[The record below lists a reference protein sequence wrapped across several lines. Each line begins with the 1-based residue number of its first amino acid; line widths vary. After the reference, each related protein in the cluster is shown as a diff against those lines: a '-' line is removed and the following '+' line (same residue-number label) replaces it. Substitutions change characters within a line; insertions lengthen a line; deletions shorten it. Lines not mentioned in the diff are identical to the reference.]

1 MIQSSLYRALNKGF
15 DYQILACKDFKESEL
30 AKEVISYFKPNT
42 KAILFPEFR
51 AKKNDDLRSF
61 FEEFLQ
67 LLGGL
72 REFYQ
77 ALENKQEAII
87 IAPISALLHPLPKK
101 ELLESFKITLLE
113 KYNLKDLKDKLFYY
127 GYEILDLVEV
137 EGEASFRGDIVDI
150 YAPNSKAYRLSF
162 FDTECESI
170 KEFDP
175 TTQMSLKEDL
185 LEIEIPPTLFSL
197 DEPSY
202 KDLKTKVEQSPLNS
216 FSKDLTSFGLWFL
229 GEKANDL
236 LHAYKSVI
244 SPKALEEIQEL
255 ASLNELDC
263 ERFKSLKVLENAQ
276 GYEDLEIHAHAL
288 EGFIALHSN
297 HKITL
302 LAPNKTILDNVLG
315 TIKKS
320 NMDNVLGTIEKSNM
334 ECVIAPFVLN
344 FKTPDGIFISL
355 NSFERKKKRQKSKL
369 ALNELNPGEWVVHD
383 DYGVGVFS
391 QLVQHSVLGSKR
403 DFLEIA
409 YLGEDKLLLPV
420 ENLHLIARY
429 VAQSD
434 SVPVKDRLGK
444 GSFLKLKA
452 KVRTKLLEIAGK
464 IIELAAERN
473 LILGKKMD
481 THLAELEVFKS
492 HAGFE
497 YTSDQE
503 KAIAEISK
511 DLSSKR
517 VMDRLLS
524 GDVGFGKTEVA
535 MHAIFCA
542 FLNGFQSV
550 LVVPTTLLAHQH
562 FETLRA
568 RFENFGVKVARL
580 DRYASEKN
588 KLLKAV
594 ELGLIDVLV
603 GTHAILGAKF
613 KNLGLVVVDEEH
625 KFGVKQKE
633 ALKELSKSVH
643 FLSMSATPI
652 PRTLNMALSQI
663 KSISSLKTPPTDR
676 KPSRTFLKEK
686 NDELLKEIIYREL
699 RRNGQIFYIHNH
711 IASISKV
718 KTKLENLIPKLK
730 IAILHSQIN
739 ANKSE
744 EIMLEF
750 AKGNYQVLLCT
761 SIVESGIHLPNANT
775 IIIDN
780 AQNFGLADLH
790 QLRGRVGRGKKE
802 GFCYFL
808 IEDQKS
814 LNEQALKR
822 LLALEKNSYLG
833 SGESIAYHDLEI
845 RGGGNLLGQDQSG
858 HIKNIGY
865 ALYTRML
872 EDAIYELSGGKKRL
886 EKSVEIQ
893 LGVSAFLNPE
903 LIASDSLRLDLYRRL
918 SLCENVDEVGQIH
931 EEIED
936 RFGKIDDLSAQFLQI
951 ITLKILANQLGI
963 LKLSNFNQNITLTYS
978 DEKKE
983 SLKAPSKDDNDILE
997 TLLKHLRAQI
1007 SLKQR

>member
-15 DYQILACKDFKESEL
+15 DYQILTCKDFKESEL

-77 ALENKQEAII
+77 ALENKQETII

-170 KEFDP
+170 KELDP

-197 DEPSY
+197 DESSY

-229 GEKANDL
+229 GEKAQDL
-236 LHAYKSVI
+236 LSVYKSVI
-244 SPKALEEIQEL
+244 SPRALEEIQEL
-255 ASLNELDC
+255 ASLNELDD
-263 ERFKSLKVLENAQ
+263 ERFKFLKVLENPQ

-288 EGFIALHSN
+288 ESFIALHSN
-297 HKITL
+297 RKITL
-302 LAPNKTILDNVLG
+302 LAPNKTILDNAISAL
-315 TIKKS
+315 
-320 NMDNVLGTIEKSNM
+320 EKSHI

-369 ALNELNPGEWVVHD
+369 ALNELNAGEWVVHD

-434 SVPVKDRLGK
+434 SVPTKDRLGK

-452 KVRTKLLEIAGK
+452 KVKTKLLEIAGK

-542 FLNGFQSV
+542 FLNGFQST

-652 PRTLNMALSQI
+652 PRTLNMAFSQI
-663 KSISSLKTPPTDR
+663 KGISSLKIPPTDR

-808 IEDQKS
+808 IENQKN

-963 LKLSNFNQNITLTYS
+963 IKLSNFNQNITITYS

-1007 SLKQR
+1007 SLKRR

>member
-15 DYQILACKDFKESEL
+15 DYQILACKDFKESKL
-30 AKEVISYFKPNT
+30 AKEVISYFKPNA

-77 ALENKQEAII
+77 ALENKQETII

-101 ELLESFKITLLE
+101 ELLESFRITLLE

-150 YAPNSKAYRLSF
+150 YVPNSKAYRLSF

-185 LEIEIPPTLFSL
+185 LEIEISPTLFSL

-229 GEKANDL
+229 GEKAQDL
-236 LHAYKSVI
+236 LSVYKSII
-244 SPKALEEIQEL
+244 SPRALEEIQEL
-255 ASLNELDC
+255 ASLNELDY
-263 ERFKSLKVLENAQ
+263 ERFKFLKVLENAQ

-288 EGFIALHSN
+288 EGFIALHSH

-302 LAPNKTILDNVLG
+302 LAPNKTILDNAISTL
-315 TIKKS
+315 
-320 NMDNVLGTIEKSNM
+320 EKSSM

-434 SVPVKDRLGK
+434 SVPTKDRLGK

-452 KVRTKLLEIAGK
+452 KVRTKLLEIASK

-511 DLSSKR
+511 DLSSRR

-542 FLNGFQSV
+542 FLNGFQSA

-568 RFENFGVKVARL
+568 RFENFGVRVARL

-594 ELGLIDVLV
+594 ELGQVDALI
-603 GTHAILGAKF
+603 GTHAILGTKF

-663 KSISSLKTPPTDR
+663 KGISSLKTPPTDR

-686 NDELLKEIIYREL
+686 NDELLKEIIHREL

-718 KTKLENLIPKLK
+718 KTKLEELIPKLK

-739 ANKSE
+739 ANESE

-833 SGESIAYHDLEI
+833 SGESVAYHDLEI

-893 LGVSAFLNPE
+893 LSVSAFLNPE

-918 SLCENVDEVGQIH
+918 SLCENTDEVGQIH

-963 LKLSNFNQNITLTYS
+963 IKLSNFNQNITITYS

-1007 SLKQR
+1007 SLKRH

>member
-1 MIQSSLYRALNKGF
+1 MIQSSLYKALNEGF
-15 DYQILACKDFKESEL
+15 DYQILACKDFKESRL
-30 AKEVISYFKPNT
+30 AKEVISYFKPNI
-42 KAILFPEFR
+42 KAVLFPEFR

-67 LLGGL
+67 LLGAL

-77 ALENKQEAII
+77 ALENKQETII

-150 YAPNSKAYRLSF
+150 YVPNSKAYRLSF

-170 KEFDP
+170 KELDP

-197 DEPSY
+197 DKPSY

-236 LHAYKSVI
+236 LHTYKSII
-244 SPKALEEIQEL
+244 SPRALEEIQEL
-255 ASLNELDC
+255 ASLNELNY
-263 ERFKSLKVLENAQ
+263 ERFKFLKVLENAQ

-315 TIKKS
+315 TI
-320 NMDNVLGTIEKSNM
+320 EKSSM
-334 ECVIAPFVLN
+334 ECIIAPFVLN

-355 NSFERKKKRQKSKL
+355 NSFERKKKHKKSKL
-369 ALNELNPGEWVVHD
+369 ALNELNAGEWVVHD

-391 QLVQHSVLGSKR
+391 QLIQHSVLGSKR

-452 KVRTKLLEIAGK
+452 KVRAKLLEIASK

-481 THLAELEVFKS
+481 VHLAELEVFKS

-542 FLNGFQSV
+542 FLNGFQSA

-562 FETLRA
+562 FETLKA
-568 RFENFGVKVARL
+568 RFEKFGVKVARL

-594 ELGLIDVLV
+594 ELGLVDVLV
-603 GTHAILGAKF
+603 GTHAILSAKF

-663 KSISSLKTPPTDR
+663 KGISSLKTPPTDR

-918 SLCENVDEVGQIH
+918 SLCENTDEVGQIH

-963 LKLSNFNQNITLTYS
+963 IKLSNFNQNITITYS

-1007 SLKQR
+1007 SLKRR

>member
-77 ALENKQEAII
+77 ALENKQEVII

-170 KEFDP
+170 KELDP

-197 DEPSY
+197 DESSY
-202 KDLKTKVEQSPLNS
+202 KDLKTKVERSPLNS

-229 GEKANDL
+229 GEKAQDL
-236 LHAYKSVI
+236 LSVYKSII

-263 ERFKSLKVLENAQ
+263 ERFKFLKVLENAQ

-315 TIKKS
+315 A
-320 NMDNVLGTIEKSNM
+320 IEKSSM

-369 ALNELNPGEWVVHD
+369 ALNELNPGDWVVHD

-434 SVPVKDRLGK
+434 SVPAKDRLGK

-452 KVRTKLLEIAGK
+452 KVRTKLLEIASK

-481 THLAELEVFKS
+481 VHLAELEVFKS

-542 FLNGFQSV
+542 FLNGFQSA

-663 KSISSLKTPPTDR
+663 KGISSLKTPPTDR

-739 ANKSE
+739 ANESE

-761 SIVESGIHLPNANT
+761 SIVESGIHLPNAST

-963 LKLSNFNQNITLTYS
+963 LKLSNFNQNITITYG
-978 DEKKE
+978 DEHKE

-1007 SLKQR
+1007 SLKRR

>member
-197 DEPSY
+197 NEPSY
-202 KDLKTKVEQSPLNS
+202 KDLKAKVEQSPLNS

-255 ASLNELDC
+255 ASLNELDG
-263 ERFKSLKVLENAQ
+263 ERFKFLKVLENPQ

-288 EGFIALHSN
+288 ESFIALHSN
-297 HKITL
+297 RKITL
-302 LAPNKTILDNVLG
+302 LAPNKTILNNAISAL
-315 TIKKS
+315 
-320 NMDNVLGTIEKSNM
+320 EKSHI

-369 ALNELNPGEWVVHD
+369 ALNELNAGEWVVHD

-409 YLGEDKLLLPV
+409 YFGEDKLLLPV

-429 VAQSD
+429 VVQSD
-434 SVPVKDRLGK
+434 SMPIKDRLGK

-452 KVRTKLLEIAGK
+452 KVKTKLLEIAGK

-511 DLSSKR
+511 DLSSHK

-542 FLNGFQSV
+542 FLNGFQSA

-568 RFENFGVKVARL
+568 RFENFGVRVARL

-603 GTHAILGAKF
+603 GTHAILGTKF

-663 KSISSLKTPPTDR
+663 KGISSLKIPPTDR

-686 NDELLKEIIYREL
+686 NDELLKEIIHREL

-718 KTKLENLIPKLK
+718 KTKLEDLIPKLK

-739 ANKSE
+739 ANESE

-761 SIVESGIHLPNANT
+761 SIVESGIHLLNANT

-865 ALYTRML
+865 VLYTRML

-893 LGVSAFLNPE
+893 LSVSAFLNPE

-918 SLCENVDEVGQIH
+918 SLCENTDEVGQIH

-963 LKLSNFNQNITLTYS
+963 IKLSNFNQNITITYS

-1007 SLKQR
+1007 SLKRH

>member
-30 AKEVISYFKPNT
+30 AKEVISYFKPNI

-77 ALENKQEAII
+77 ALENKQETII

-162 FDTECESI
+162 FDAECESI

-236 LHAYKSVI
+236 LRAYKSVI
-244 SPKALEEIQEL
+244 SPRALEEIQEL
-255 ASLNELDC
+255 ASLNELDD
-263 ERFKSLKVLENAQ
+263 ERFKFLKVLENAQ

-302 LAPNKTILDNVLG
+302 LVSNKTILDNAV
-315 TIKKS
+315 S
-320 NMDNVLGTIEKSNM
+320 AIEKSSM

-344 FKTPDGIFISL
+344 FKTPDRIFISL

-369 ALNELNPGEWVVHD
+369 ALNELNAGEWVVHD

-481 THLAELEVFKS
+481 VHLAELEVFKS

-511 DLSSKR
+511 DLSSHR

-542 FLNGFQSV
+542 FLNGFQSA

-594 ELGLIDVLV
+594 ELGQVDALI

-613 KNLGLVVVDEEH
+613 KNLGLMVVDEEH

-663 KSISSLKTPPTDR
+663 KGISSLKTPPTDR

-739 ANKSE
+739 ANESE

-978 DEKKE
+978 DEHKE

-1007 SLKQR
+1007 SLKRR

>member
-15 DYQILACKDFKESEL
+15 DYQILACKDFKESKL

-77 ALENKQEAII
+77 ALENEQEAII

-150 YAPNSKAYRLSF
+150 YIPNSKAYRLSF

-175 TTQMSLKEDL
+175 TTQMSLKEDW

-202 KDLKTKVEQSPLNS
+202 KDLKTKVEQSPFNS

-263 ERFKSLKVLENAQ
+263 ERFNFLKVLENAQ

-315 TIKKS
+315 TI
-320 NMDNVLGTIEKSNM
+320 EKSSM

-452 KVRTKLLEIAGK
+452 KVRTKLLEIASK

-481 THLAELEVFKS
+481 VHLAELEVFKS

-542 FLNGFQSV
+542 FLNGFQSA

-594 ELGLIDVLV
+594 ELGLVDVLV

-663 KSISSLKTPPTDR
+663 KGISSLKTPPTDR

-718 KTKLENLIPKLK
+718 KTKLEELIPKLK

-739 ANKSE
+739 ANESE

-845 RGGGNLLGQDQSG
+845 RGGGNLIGQDQSG

-918 SLCENVDEVGQIH
+918 SLCENTDEVGQIH

-963 LKLSNFNQNITLTYS
+963 IKLSNFNQNITLTYS
-978 DEKKE
+978 GEKKE

-1007 SLKQR
+1007 SLKRR

>member
-1 MIQSSLYRALNKGF
+1 MIQSSLYRALNRGF

-30 AKEVISYFKPNT
+30 AKEVISYFKPNI

-127 GYEILDLVEV
+127 GYEIVDLVEV

-175 TTQMSLKEDL
+175 TTQMSLKEDW

-202 KDLKTKVEQSPLNS
+202 KDLKTKVEQSPFNS

-255 ASLNELDC
+255 ASLNELDG
-263 ERFKSLKVLENAQ
+263 ERFKFLKVLETPQ

-297 HKITL
+297 RKITL
-302 LAPNKTILDNVLG
+302 LAPNKTILDNA
-315 TIKKS
+315 IS
-320 NMDNVLGTIEKSNM
+320 TIERSSI

-434 SVPVKDRLGK
+434 SVPIKDRLGK

-473 LILGKKMD
+473 LILGKKME

-542 FLNGFQSV
+542 FLNGFQSA
-550 LVVPTTLLAHQH
+550 LVVPTTLLVHQH
-562 FETLRA
+562 FETLRV

-603 GTHAILGAKF
+603 GTHAILGTKF

-663 KSISSLKTPPTDR
+663 KGISSLKTPPTDR

-718 KTKLENLIPKLK
+718 KTKLEDLIPKLK

-739 ANKSE
+739 ANESE

-918 SLCENVDEVGQIH
+918 SLCENTDEVGQIH

-963 LKLSNFNQNITLTYS
+963 LKLSNFNQNITITYS

-1007 SLKQR
+1007 SLKRR

>member
-15 DYQILACKDFKESEL
+15 DYQILACKDFKESKL
-30 AKEVISYFKPNT
+30 AKEVISYFKPNI
-42 KAILFPEFR
+42 KAVLFPEFR

-77 ALENKQEAII
+77 ALENKQETII

-170 KEFDP
+170 KELDP

-244 SPKALEEIQEL
+244 SPRALEEIQEL
-255 ASLNELDC
+255 ASLNELDG
-263 ERFKSLKVLENAQ
+263 ERFKLLKVLENAQ

-302 LAPNKTILDNVLG
+302 LAPNKTIL
-315 TIKKS
+315 
-320 NMDNVLGTIEKSNM
+320 DNVLGTIEKSNM

-434 SVPVKDRLGK
+434 SVPAKDRLGK

-481 THLAELEVFKS
+481 VHLAELEVFKS
-492 HAGFE
+492 QAGFE

-511 DLSSKR
+511 DLSSHR
-517 VMDRLLS
+517 MMDRLLS

-542 FLNGFQSV
+542 FLNGFQSA

-594 ELGLIDVLV
+594 ELGLIDALV

-663 KSISSLKTPPTDR
+663 KGISSLKTPPTDR

-739 ANKSE
+739 ANESE

-918 SLCENVDEVGQIH
+918 SLCENTDEVGQIH

-963 LKLSNFNQNITLTYS
+963 IKLSNFNQNITLTYS
-978 DEKKE
+978 DEHKE

-1007 SLKQR
+1007 SLKRR

>member
-30 AKEVISYFKPNT
+30 AKEVISYFKPNI
-42 KAILFPEFR
+42 KAVLFPEFR

-67 LLGGL
+67 LLGAL

-77 ALENKQEAII
+77 ALENKQETII

-162 FDTECESI
+162 FDAECESI

-175 TTQMSLKEDL
+175 ITQMSLKEDL

-255 ASLNELDC
+255 ASLNELDG
-263 ERFKSLKVLENAQ
+263 ERFKFLKVLENAQ

-288 EGFIALHSN
+288 EGFIALHSH

-302 LAPNKTILDNVLG
+302 LAPNKTILDNAIGALERSS
-315 TIKKS
+315 I
-320 NMDNVLGTIEKSNM
+320 

-409 YLGEDKLLLPV
+409 YWGEDKLLLPV

-434 SVPVKDRLGK
+434 SVPAKDRLGK

-452 KVRTKLLEIAGK
+452 KVRTKLLEIASK

-481 THLAELEVFKS
+481 VHLAELEVFKS

-503 KAIAEISK
+503 KAIAEISR
-511 DLSSKR
+511 DLSSHR

-542 FLNGFQSV
+542 FLNGFQSA

-562 FETLRA
+562 FETLRV

-594 ELGLIDVLV
+594 ELGLVDVLV

-663 KSISSLKTPPTDR
+663 KGISSLKTPPTDR

-718 KTKLENLIPKLK
+718 KTKLEELIPKLK

-739 ANKSE
+739 ANESE

-833 SGESIAYHDLEI
+833 SGESVAYHDLEI

-918 SLCENVDEVGQIH
+918 SLCENTDEVGQIH

-963 LKLSNFNQNITLTYS
+963 IKLSNFNQNITITYS

-1007 SLKQR
+1007 SLKRR

>member
-1 MIQSSLYRALNKGF
+1 MIQSNLYGALNKGF

-162 FDTECESI
+162 FDMECESI

-197 DEPSY
+197 NEQSY

-244 SPKALEEIQEL
+244 SPRALEEIQEL
-255 ASLNELDC
+255 TSLNELDG
-263 ERFKSLKVLENAQ
+263 ERFKFLKVLENPQ

-288 EGFIALHSN
+288 ESFIALHSN
-297 HKITL
+297 CKITL
-302 LAPNKTILDNVLG
+302 LAPNKTILDNA
-315 TIKKS
+315 IS
-320 NMDNVLGTIEKSNM
+320 AIERSSI
-334 ECVIAPFVLN
+334 ECIIAPFVLN

-434 SVPVKDRLGK
+434 SVPAKDRLGK

-452 KVRTKLLEIAGK
+452 KVKTKLLEIASK

-481 THLAELEVFKS
+481 THLAELEIFKS

-542 FLNGFQSV
+542 FLNGFQSA

-562 FETLRA
+562 FETLRV

-633 ALKELSKSVH
+633 SLKELSKSVH

-663 KSISSLKTPPTDR
+663 KGISSLKIPPTDR

-686 NDELLKEIIYREL
+686 NDELLKEIIHREL

-718 KTKLENLIPKLK
+718 KTKLEYLIPKLK
-730 IAILHSQIN
+730 IAILHSQIS
-739 ANKSE
+739 AHESE
-744 EIMLEF
+744 ETMLEF

-893 LGVSAFLNPE
+893 LSVSAFLNPE
-903 LIASDSLRLDLYRRL
+903 LIGSDSLRLDLYRRL
-918 SLCENVDEVGQIH
+918 SLCENTDEVGQIH

-963 LKLSNFNQNITLTYS
+963 IKLSNFNQNITITYS

>member
-1 MIQSSLYRALNKGF
+1 MIQSSLYRALNEGF
-15 DYQILACKDFKESEL
+15 DYQILACKDFKESKL
-30 AKEVISYFKPNT
+30 AKEVISYFKPHT

-77 ALENKQEAII
+77 ALENKQETII

-150 YAPNSKAYRLSF
+150 YIPNSKAYRLSF

-170 KEFDP
+170 KELDP

-202 KDLKTKVEQSPLNS
+202 KNLKTKVEQSPLNS

-255 ASLNELDC
+255 ASLNELNY
-263 ERFKSLKVLENAQ
+263 ERFKFLEVLENAQ

-315 TIKKS
+315 TI
-320 NMDNVLGTIEKSNM
+320 EKSSIQ
-334 ECVIAPFVLN
+334 CVIAPFVLN

-369 ALNELNPGEWVVHD
+369 ALNELNAGEWVVHD

-434 SVPVKDRLGK
+434 SVPAKDRLGK

-511 DLSSKR
+511 DLSSHR

-594 ELGLIDVLV
+594 ELGQVDVLV

-663 KSISSLKTPPTDR
+663 KGISSLKTPPTDR

-686 NDELLKEIIYREL
+686 NDELLKEIIHREL
-699 RRNGQIFYIHNH
+699 RRNGQVFYIHNH

-718 KTKLENLIPKLK
+718 KTKLEDLIPKLK

-739 ANKSE
+739 ANESE

-963 LKLSNFNQNITLTYS
+963 IKLSNFNQNITITYS

-1007 SLKQR
+1007 SLKRR

>member
-30 AKEVISYFKPNT
+30 AKEVIGYFKPNT

-197 DEPSY
+197 NEPSY

-255 ASLNELDC
+255 ASLNELDG
-263 ERFKSLKVLENAQ
+263 ERFKFLKILENPQ

-288 EGFIALHSN
+288 ESFIALHSN
-297 HKITL
+297 RKITL
-302 LAPNKTILDNVLG
+302 LAPNKTILDNAISVL
-315 TIKKS
+315 
-320 NMDNVLGTIEKSNM
+320 EKSHI

-355 NSFERKKKRQKSKL
+355 NSFERKKKHQKSKL
-369 ALNELNPGEWVVHD
+369 ALNELNAGEWVVHD

-434 SVPVKDRLGK
+434 SVPTKDRLGK

-452 KVRTKLLEIAGK
+452 KVKNKLLEIASK

-542 FLNGFQSV
+542 FLNGFQSA

-580 DRYASEKN
+580 DRYANEKN

-594 ELGLIDVLV
+594 ELGLVDVLV

-663 KSISSLKTPPTDR
+663 KGISSLKIPPTDR

-686 NDELLKEIIYREL
+686 NDELLKEIIHREL

-718 KTKLENLIPKLK
+718 KTKLEYLVPKLK

-739 ANKSE
+739 AHESE

-845 RGGGNLLGQDQSG
+845 RGGGNFLGQDQSG

-893 LGVSAFLNPE
+893 LSVSAFLNPE
-903 LIASDSLRLDLYRRL
+903 LIGSDSLRLDLYRRL
-918 SLCENVDEVGQIH
+918 SLCENTDEVGQIH

-963 LKLSNFNQNITLTYS
+963 IKLSNFNQNITITYS

-983 SLKAPSKDDNDILE
+983 SLKVPSKDDNDILE

-1007 SLKQR
+1007 SLKRC

>member
-15 DYQILACKDFKESEL
+15 DYQILACKDLKESEL
-30 AKEVISYFKPNT
+30 AKEVISYFKPNI

-77 ALENKQEAII
+77 ALENKQETII

-127 GYEILDLVEV
+127 GYEIVDLVEV

-175 TTQMSLKEDL
+175 TTQMSLKEDW

-229 GEKANDL
+229 EEKANDL

-263 ERFKSLKVLENAQ
+263 ERLKLLKVLENPQ

-288 EGFIALHSN
+288 ESFIALHSN
-297 HKITL
+297 RKITL
-302 LAPNKTILDNVLG
+302 LAPNKTMLDNAVSAL
-315 TIKKS
+315 
-320 NMDNVLGTIEKSNM
+320 EKSSI

-409 YLGEDKLLLPV
+409 YWGEDKLLLPV

-452 KVRTKLLEIAGK
+452 KVRTKLLEIASK

-497 YTSDQE
+497 YTNDQE

-542 FLNGFQSV
+542 FLNGFQSA

-562 FETLRA
+562 SETLRA

-663 KSISSLKTPPTDR
+663 KGISSLKTPPIDR

-718 KTKLENLIPKLK
+718 KTKLEELIPKLK
-730 IAILHSQIN
+730 IAILHSQIS
-739 ANKSE
+739 ANESE

-865 ALYTRML
+865 ALYTHML

-918 SLCENVDEVGQIH
+918 SLCENTDEVGQIH

-936 RFGKIDDLSAQFLQI
+936 RFGKVDDLSAQFLQI
-951 ITLKILANQLGI
+951 ITLKILANQLDI
-963 LKLSNFNQNITLTYS
+963 IKLSNFNQNITITYS
-978 DEKKE
+978 GEKKE
-983 SLKAPSKDDNDILE
+983 SLKALSKDDNDILE

-1007 SLKQR
+1007 SLKRR

>member
-77 ALENKQEAII
+77 ALENEQETII

-127 GYEILDLVEV
+127 GYEIVDLVEV

-175 TTQMSLKEDL
+175 TTQMSLKEDW

-202 KDLKTKVEQSPLNS
+202 KDLKTKVEQSPFNS

-229 GEKANDL
+229 EEKANDL

-263 ERFKSLKVLENAQ
+263 EHFKLLKVLENPQ

-288 EGFIALHSN
+288 ESFITLHSN
-297 HKITL
+297 RKITL
-302 LAPNKTILDNVLG
+302 LAPNKTMLDNAVSAL
-315 TIKKS
+315 
-320 NMDNVLGTIEKSNM
+320 EKSNI

-434 SVPVKDRLGK
+434 SVPIKDRLGK

-452 KVRTKLLEIAGK
+452 KVRAKLLEIASK

-473 LILGKKMD
+473 LILGKKME
-481 THLAELEVFKS
+481 THLAELEVFRS

-663 KSISSLKTPPTDR
+663 KGISSLKTPPTDR

-686 NDELLKEIIYREL
+686 NDELLKEIIHREL

-739 ANKSE
+739 ANESE

-918 SLCENVDEVGQIH
+918 SLCENTNEVGQIH

-963 LKLSNFNQNITLTYS
+963 IKLSNFNQNITIMYS

-997 TLLKHLRAQI
+997 TLLKHLRTQI
-1007 SLKQR
+1007 SLKRR

>member
-77 ALENKQEAII
+77 ALENKQETII

-137 EGEASFRGDIVDI
+137 EGEASFSGDIVDI

-244 SPKALEEIQEL
+244 SPRALEEIQEL
-255 ASLNELDC
+255 ASLNELDG
-263 ERFKSLKVLENAQ
+263 ERFKFLKVLENPQ

-288 EGFIALHSN
+288 ESFIALHSN
-297 HKITL
+297 RKITL
-302 LAPNKTILDNVLG
+302 LAPNKTILDNAISAL
-315 TIKKS
+315 
-320 NMDNVLGTIEKSNM
+320 EKSHI

-369 ALNELNPGEWVVHD
+369 ALNELSAGEWVVHD

-434 SVPVKDRLGK
+434 SVPAKDRLGK

-452 KVRTKLLEIAGK
+452 KVRTKLLEIASK

-481 THLAELEVFKS
+481 VHLAELEVFKS

-511 DLSSKR
+511 DLSSHR

-542 FLNGFQSV
+542 FLNGFQSA

-594 ELGLIDVLV
+594 ESGLIDVLV

-663 KSISSLKTPPTDR
+663 KGISSLKIPPTDR

-686 NDELLKEIIYREL
+686 NDELLKEIIHREL

-718 KTKLENLIPKLK
+718 KTKLEDLIPKLK

-739 ANKSE
+739 ANESE

-780 AQNFGLADLH
+780 VQNFGLADLH

-893 LGVSAFLNPE
+893 LSVSAFLNPE
-903 LIASDSLRLDLYRRL
+903 LIGSDSLRLDLYRRL
-918 SLCENVDEVGQIH
+918 SLCENTDEVGQIH

-963 LKLSNFNQNITLTYS
+963 IKLSNFNQNITITYS

-1007 SLKQR
+1007 SLKRH

>member
-77 ALENKQEAII
+77 ALENKQEVII

-162 FDTECESI
+162 FDAECESI
-170 KEFDP
+170 KELDP

-255 ASLNELDC
+255 ASLNELDG
-263 ERFKSLKVLENAQ
+263 ERFKFLKVLENAQ

-288 EGFIALHSN
+288 EGFIALHSH

-302 LAPNKTILDNVLG
+302 LAPNKTILDNAISALERSS
-315 TIKKS
+315 I
-320 NMDNVLGTIEKSNM
+320 

-434 SVPVKDRLGK
+434 SVPAKDRLGK

-481 THLAELEVFKS
+481 THLAELEIFKS
-492 HAGFE
+492 HARFE

-503 KAIAEISK
+503 KAIAEISR

-542 FLNGFQSV
+542 FLNGFQSA

-594 ELGLIDVLV
+594 ELGLVDVLV

-613 KNLGLVVVDEEH
+613 KNLGLMVVDEEH

-663 KSISSLKTPPTDR
+663 KGISSLKTPPTDR

-718 KTKLENLIPKLK
+718 KTKLEELIPKLK

-739 ANKSE
+739 AHKSE

-775 IIIDN
+775 IIVDN

-918 SLCENVDEVGQIH
+918 SLCENTDEVGQIH

-997 TLLKHLRAQI
+997 TLLKYLHAQI
-1007 SLKQR
+1007 SLKRR

>member
-1 MIQSSLYRALNKGF
+1 MIQSSLYKALNEGF

-30 AKEVISYFKPNT
+30 AKEVISYFKPNI
-42 KAILFPEFR
+42 KAVLFPEFR

-67 LLGGL
+67 LLGAL

-170 KEFDP
+170 KELDP

-229 GEKANDL
+229 GEKAQDL
-236 LHAYKSVI
+236 LSVYKSVI
-244 SPKALEEIQEL
+244 SPRALEEIQEL

-263 ERFKSLKVLENAQ
+263 ERFKFLKVLENAQ

-288 EGFIALHSN
+288 EGFIALHSH

-302 LAPNKTILDNVLG
+302 LAPNKTILDNAISTL
-315 TIKKS
+315 
-320 NMDNVLGTIEKSNM
+320 EKSSM

-344 FKTPDGIFISL
+344 FKTPDRIFISL

-434 SVPVKDRLGK
+434 SVPAKDRLGK

-481 THLAELEVFKS
+481 VHLAELEVFKS

-511 DLSSKR
+511 DLSSHR

-542 FLNGFQSV
+542 FLNGFQSA

-580 DRYASEKN
+580 DRYVKTSEKN

-594 ELGLIDVLV
+594 ELGQVDALI

-663 KSISSLKTPPTDR
+663 KGISSLKTPPTDR

-686 NDELLKEIIYREL
+686 NDELLKEIIHREL

-739 ANKSE
+739 ANESE

-963 LKLSNFNQNITLTYS
+963 IKLSNFNQNITITYS

-1007 SLKQR
+1007 SLKRR

>member
-162 FDTECESI
+162 FDMECESI

-185 LEIEIPPTLFSL
+185 LEVEIPPTLFSL

-255 ASLNELDC
+255 ASLNELDG
-263 ERFKSLKVLENAQ
+263 ERFKFLKVLENPQ

-288 EGFIALHSN
+288 ESFIALHSN
-297 HKITL
+297 RKITL
-302 LAPNKTILDNVLG
+302 LAPNKTILDNAISAL
-315 TIKKS
+315 
-320 NMDNVLGTIEKSNM
+320 EKSHI

-369 ALNELNPGEWVVHD
+369 ALNELNAGEWVVHD

-391 QLVQHSVLGSKR
+391 QLIQHSVLGSKR

-434 SVPVKDRLGK
+434 SVPTKDRLGK

-452 KVRTKLLEIAGK
+452 KVKTKLLEIASK

-492 HAGFE
+492 HAGFK

-542 FLNGFQSV
+542 FLNGFQSA

-603 GTHAILGAKF
+603 GTHAIFCTKF

-633 ALKELSKSVH
+633 SLKELSKSVH

-663 KSISSLKTPPTDR
+663 KGISSLKIPPTDR

-686 NDELLKEIIYREL
+686 NDELLKEIIHREL

-718 KTKLENLIPKLK
+718 KTKLEDLIPKLK

-739 ANKSE
+739 AHESE

-893 LGVSAFLNPE
+893 LSVSTFLNPE
-903 LIASDSLRLDLYRRL
+903 LIGSDSLRLDLYRRL
-918 SLCENVDEVGQIH
+918 SLCENTDEVGQIH

-963 LKLSNFNQNITLTYS
+963 IKLSNFNQNITITYS

-997 TLLKHLRAQI
+997 TLLKHLHAQI
-1007 SLKQR
+1007 SLKRH

>member
-162 FDTECESI
+162 FDAECESI

-175 TTQMSLKEDL
+175 ITQMSLKEDL

-197 DEPSY
+197 NEQSY

-244 SPKALEEIQEL
+244 SSKALEEIQEL
-255 ASLNELDC
+255 ASLNELDY
-263 ERFKSLKVLENAQ
+263 ERFKFLKVLENLQ

-288 EGFIALHSN
+288 ESFMTLHSN
-297 HKITL
+297 RKITL
-302 LAPNKTILDNVLG
+302 LAPNKTILDNAISAL
-315 TIKKS
+315 
-320 NMDNVLGTIEKSNM
+320 EKSHI

-369 ALNELNPGEWVVHD
+369 ALNELNAGEWVVHD

-434 SVPVKDRLGK
+434 SVPTKDRLGK

-452 KVRTKLLEIAGK
+452 KVKTKLLEIAGK

-481 THLAELEVFKS
+481 THLAELEVFKT

-503 KAIAEISK
+503 KAIAEILK

-542 FLNGFQSV
+542 FLNGFQSA

-594 ELGLIDVLV
+594 ELGLVDVLV

-663 KSISSLKTPPTDR
+663 KGISSLKIPPTDR

-686 NDELLKEIIYREL
+686 NDELLKEIIHREL

-718 KTKLENLIPKLK
+718 KTKLEDLIPKLK

-739 ANKSE
+739 AHESE

-893 LGVSAFLNPE
+893 LSVSAFLNPE

-918 SLCENVDEVGQIH
+918 SLCENTDEVGQIH

-963 LKLSNFNQNITLTYS
+963 IKLSNFNQNITITYS

-1007 SLKQR
+1007 SLKRH

>member
-185 LEIEIPPTLFSL
+185 LEVEIPPTLFSL
-197 DEPSY
+197 NEQSY

-255 ASLNELDC
+255 ASLNELDG
-263 ERFKSLKVLENAQ
+263 ERFKFLKVLENPQ

-288 EGFIALHSN
+288 ESFIALHSN
-297 HKITL
+297 RKITL
-302 LAPNKTILDNVLG
+302 LAPNKTILDNAISAL
-315 TIKKS
+315 
-320 NMDNVLGTIEKSNM
+320 EKSHI

-369 ALNELNPGEWVVHD
+369 ALNELNAGEWVVHD

-409 YLGEDKLLLPV
+409 YWGEDKLLLPV

-434 SVPVKDRLGK
+434 SVPTKDRLGK

-452 KVRTKLLEIAGK
+452 KVKTKLLEIASK

-481 THLAELEVFKS
+481 TRLAELEVFKS

-535 MHAIFCA
+535 MHAIFCM
-542 FLNGFQSV
+542 FLNGFQSA

-594 ELGLIDVLV
+594 GLGLVDVLV

-652 PRTLNMALSQI
+652 PRTLNMAFSQI
-663 KSISSLKTPPTDR
+663 KGISSLKIPPTDR

-686 NDELLKEIIYREL
+686 NDELLKEIIHREL

-739 ANKSE
+739 AHESE

-893 LGVSAFLNPE
+893 LSVSAFLNPK

-918 SLCENVDEVGQIH
+918 SLCENTDEVGQIH

-963 LKLSNFNQNITLTYS
+963 IKLSNFNQNITITYS
-978 DEKKE
+978 GEKKE

-1007 SLKQR
+1007 SLKRH

>member
-1 MIQSSLYRALNKGF
+1 MIQSSLYGALNKGF

-150 YAPNSKAYRLSF
+150 YVPNSKAYRLSF

-197 DEPSY
+197 NEQSY

-255 ASLNELDC
+255 ASLNELDN
-263 ERFKSLKVLENAQ
+263 ERFKFLKVLENPQ

-288 EGFIALHSN
+288 ESFIALHSN
-297 HKITL
+297 CKITL
-302 LAPNKTILDNVLG
+302 LAPNKTILDNAISAL
-315 TIKKS
+315 
-320 NMDNVLGTIEKSNM
+320 EKSHI
-334 ECVIAPFVLN
+334 EYIIAPFVLN

-369 ALNELNPGEWVVHD
+369 ALNELNAGEWVVHD

-409 YLGEDKLLLPV
+409 YWGEDKLLLPV

-434 SVPVKDRLGK
+434 SVPTKDRLGK

-452 KVRTKLLEIAGK
+452 KVKTKLLEIAGK

-481 THLAELEVFKS
+481 THLAELEVFKT

-503 KAIAEISK
+503 KAIAEILK

-542 FLNGFQSV
+542 FLNGFQSA

-594 ELGLIDVLV
+594 ELGLVDVLV

-663 KSISSLKTPPTDR
+663 KGISSLKIPPTDR

-686 NDELLKEIIYREL
+686 NDELLKEIIHREL

-718 KTKLENLIPKLK
+718 KTKLEDLIPKLK

-739 ANKSE
+739 ANESE
-744 EIMLEF
+744 ETMLEF

-893 LGVSAFLNPE
+893 LSVSAFLNPE
-903 LIASDSLRLDLYRRL
+903 LIGSDSLRLDLYRRL
-918 SLCENVDEVGQIH
+918 SLCENTDEVGQIH

-963 LKLSNFNQNITLTYS
+963 IKLSNFNQNITITYS

-997 TLLKHLRAQI
+997 TLLKHLRTQI
-1007 SLKQR
+1007 SLKRH

>member
-1 MIQSSLYRALNKGF
+1 MIQSSLYGALNKGF

-30 AKEVISYFKPNT
+30 AKEVISYFKPNI

-162 FDTECESI
+162 FDMECESI

-185 LEIEIPPTLFSL
+185 LEVEIPPTLFSL
-197 DEPSY
+197 NEQSY
-202 KDLKTKVEQSPLNS
+202 KDLKTRVEQSPLNS

-255 ASLNELDC
+255 TSLNELDG
-263 ERFKSLKVLENAQ
+263 ERFKFLKILENPQ
-276 GYEDLEIHAHAL
+276 GYEDLEIHVHAL
-288 EGFIALHSN
+288 ESFIALHSN
-297 HKITL
+297 RKITL
-302 LAPNKTILDNVLG
+302 LAPNKTILDNAISAL
-315 TIKKS
+315 
-320 NMDNVLGTIEKSNM
+320 EKSHI

-369 ALNELNPGEWVVHD
+369 ALNELNAGEWVVHD

-409 YLGEDKLLLPV
+409 YWGEDKLLLPV

-434 SVPVKDRLGK
+434 SVPTKDRLGK

-452 KVRTKLLEIAGK
+452 KVKTKLLEIAGK

-542 FLNGFQSV
+542 FLNGFQST

-594 ELGLIDVLV
+594 ELGLVDVLV

-663 KSISSLKTPPTDR
+663 KGISSLKIPPTDR

-686 NDELLKEIIYREL
+686 NDELLKEIIHREL

-718 KTKLENLIPKLK
+718 KTKLEDLIPKLK

-739 ANKSE
+739 AHESE

-893 LGVSAFLNPE
+893 LSVSAFLNPE

-918 SLCENVDEVGQIH
+918 SLCENIDEVGQIH

-963 LKLSNFNQNITLTYS
+963 IKLSNFNQNITITYS

-983 SLKAPSKDDNDILE
+983 SLKTPSKDDNDILE

-1007 SLKQR
+1007 SLKRH

>member
-15 DYQILACKDFKESEL
+15 DYQILACKDFKESKL

-42 KAILFPEFR
+42 KAVLFPEFR

-67 LLGGL
+67 LLGAL

-77 ALENKQEAII
+77 ALENKQETII

-150 YAPNSKAYRLSF
+150 YIPNSKAYRLSF
-162 FDTECESI
+162 FDAECESI
-170 KEFDP
+170 KELDP
-175 TTQMSLKEDL
+175 TTQMSFKEDL

-229 GEKANDL
+229 GEKAQDL
-236 LHAYKSVI
+236 LSVYKSVI

-255 ASLNELDC
+255 ASLNELDY
-263 ERFKSLKVLENAQ
+263 ERFKFLKVLENAQ

-302 LAPNKTILDNVLG
+302 LAPNKTILDNAISAL
-315 TIKKS
+315 
-320 NMDNVLGTIEKSNM
+320 EKSSM

-452 KVRTKLLEIAGK
+452 KVRTKLLEIASK

-497 YTSDQE
+497 YTGDQE

-594 ELGLIDVLV
+594 ELGQVDVLV

-613 KNLGLVVVDEEH
+613 KNLGLMVVDEEH

-652 PRTLNMALSQI
+652 PRTLNMVLSQI
-663 KSISSLKTPPTDR
+663 KGISSLKTPPTDR

-718 KTKLENLIPKLK
+718 KTKLEELIPKLK

-918 SLCENVDEVGQIH
+918 SLCEDVDEVGQIH

-936 RFGKIDDLSAQFLQI
+936 RFGRIDDLSAQFLQI

-963 LKLSNFNQNITLTYS
+963 IKLSNFNQNITITYG

-983 SLKAPSKDDNDILE
+983 SLKAPSKDDNDVLE

-1007 SLKQR
+1007 SLKRR

>member
-1 MIQSSLYRALNKGF
+1 MIQSSLYGALNKGF

-30 AKEVISYFKPNT
+30 AKEVISYFKPNI

-162 FDTECESI
+162 FDMECESI

-197 DEPSY
+197 NEQSY
-202 KDLKTKVEQSPLNS
+202 KDLKTKVEKSPLNS

-255 ASLNELDC
+255 ASLNELDN
-263 ERFKSLKVLENAQ
+263 ERFKFLKVLENPQ

-288 EGFIALHSN
+288 ESFIALHSN
-297 HKITL
+297 RKITL
-302 LAPNKTILDNVLG
+302 LAPNKTILDNAISVL
-315 TIKKS
+315 
-320 NMDNVLGTIEKSNM
+320 EKSHI

-369 ALNELNPGEWVVHD
+369 ALNELNAGEWVVHD

-434 SVPVKDRLGK
+434 SVPIKDRLGK

-452 KVRTKLLEIAGK
+452 KVKNKLLEIASK

-481 THLAELEVFKS
+481 THLAELEIFKS

-542 FLNGFQSV
+542 FLNGFQSA

-588 KLLKAV
+588 KLLKAM

-663 KSISSLKTPPTDR
+663 KGISSLKIPPTDR

-686 NDELLKEIIYREL
+686 NDELLKEIIHREL

-718 KTKLENLIPKLK
+718 KTKLEELIPKLK

-739 ANKSE
+739 ANESE

-750 AKGNYQVLLCT
+750 AKGSYQVLLCT

-893 LGVSAFLNPE
+893 LSVSAFLNPE

-918 SLCENVDEVGQIH
+918 SLCENTDEVGQIH

-963 LKLSNFNQNITLTYS
+963 IKLSNFNQNITITYS

-1007 SLKQR
+1007 SLKRH

>member
-197 DEPSY
+197 NEQSY

-255 ASLNELDC
+255 ASLNELDN
-263 ERFKSLKVLENAQ
+263 ERFKFLKVLENPQ
-276 GYEDLEIHAHAL
+276 GYEDLEIHVHAL
-288 EGFIALHSN
+288 ESFIALHSN
-297 HKITL
+297 RKITL
-302 LAPNKTILDNVLG
+302 LTPNKTILDNAISTL
-315 TIKKS
+315 
-320 NMDNVLGTIEKSNM
+320 EKSHI

-369 ALNELNPGEWVVHD
+369 ALNELNAGEWVVHD

-434 SVPVKDRLGK
+434 SVPTKDRLGK

-452 KVRTKLLEIAGK
+452 KVKTNLLEIASK
-464 IIELAAERN
+464 IVELAAERN

-481 THLAELEVFKS
+481 THLAELEIFKS

-542 FLNGFQSV
+542 FLNGFQSA

-603 GTHAILGAKF
+603 GTHAILGTKF

-663 KSISSLKTPPTDR
+663 KGISSLKIPPTDR

-686 NDELLKEIIYREL
+686 NDELLKEIIHREL

-718 KTKLENLIPKLK
+718 KTKLEDLIPKLK

-739 ANKSE
+739 AHESE

-893 LGVSAFLNPE
+893 LSVSAFLNPE
-903 LIASDSLRLDLYRRL
+903 LIGSDSLRLDLYRRL
-918 SLCENVDEVGQIH
+918 SLCENTDEVGQIH

-963 LKLSNFNQNITLTYS
+963 IKLSNFNQNITITYS

-983 SLKAPSKDDNDILE
+983 SLKAPSKDDNNILE

-1007 SLKQR
+1007 SLKRH

>member
-77 ALENKQEAII
+77 ALENKQETII

-150 YAPNSKAYRLSF
+150 YVPNSKAYRLSF

-170 KEFDP
+170 KELDP

-229 GEKANDL
+229 GEKVQDL
-236 LHAYKSVI
+236 LSVYKSVI
-244 SPKALEEIQEL
+244 SPRALEEIQEL
-255 ASLNELDC
+255 ASLNELDY
-263 ERFKSLKVLENAQ
+263 ERFKFLKVLENAQ

-302 LAPNKTILDNVLG
+302 LAPNKTILDNVISTLER
-315 TIKKS
+315 S
-320 NMDNVLGTIEKSNM
+320 NI

-369 ALNELNPGEWVVHD
+369 ALNELNAGEWVVHD

-434 SVPVKDRLGK
+434 SVPIKDRLGK

-452 KVRTKLLEIAGK
+452 KVRTKLLEIASK

-481 THLAELEVFKS
+481 VHLAELEIFKS

-542 FLNGFQSV
+542 FLNGFQSA

-568 RFENFGVKVARL
+568 RFENFGVRVARL

-594 ELGLIDVLV
+594 ELGLVDVLV

-663 KSISSLKTPPTDR
+663 KGISSLKTPPTDR

-718 KTKLENLIPKLK
+718 KTKLEELIPKLK
-730 IAILHSQIN
+730 IAILHSQIS
-739 ANKSE
+739 ANESE
-744 EIMLEF
+744 EIILEF

-808 IEDQKS
+808 IEDQKNLS
-814 LNEQALKR
+814 EHALKR

-833 SGESIAYHDLEI
+833 SGESVAYHDLEI

-918 SLCENVDEVGQIH
+918 SLCENTDEVGQIH

-963 LKLSNFNQNITLTYS
+963 IKLSSFNQNITITYS
-978 DEKKE
+978 DEHKE

-1007 SLKQR
+1007 FLKRH

>member
-67 LLGGL
+67 LLGVL

-77 ALENKQEAII
+77 ALENKQETII

-175 TTQMSLKEDL
+175 ITQMSLKEDL

-255 ASLNELDC
+255 ASLNELDG

-297 HKITL
+297 RKITL
-302 LAPNKTILDNVLG
+302 LAPNKTILDNAISVLER
-315 TIKKS
+315 S
-320 NMDNVLGTIEKSNM
+320 NI

-355 NSFERKKKRQKSKL
+355 NSFERKKKRQKSRL

-434 SVPVKDRLGK
+434 SVPAKDRLGK

-452 KVRTKLLEIAGK
+452 KVRTKLLEIASK

-481 THLAELEVFKS
+481 VHLAELEVFKS

-503 KAIAEISK
+503 KAIAEISR
-511 DLSSKR
+511 DLSSRR

-535 MHAIFCA
+535 MHAIFCT
-542 FLNGFQSV
+542 FLNGFQSA

-663 KSISSLKTPPTDR
+663 KGISSLKTPPTDR

-718 KTKLENLIPKLK
+718 KTKLEGLIPKLK

-739 ANKSE
+739 AYESE

-963 LKLSNFNQNITLTYS
+963 IKLSNFNQNITLTYN
-978 DEKKE
+978 DEHKE

-1007 SLKQR
+1007 SLKRR

>member
-1 MIQSSLYRALNKGF
+1 MIQSSLYKALNKGF
-15 DYQILACKDFKESEL
+15 DYQILACKDFKESKL
-30 AKEVISYFKPNT
+30 AKEVISYFKPNI

-150 YAPNSKAYRLSF
+150 YIPNSKAYRLSF
-162 FDTECESI
+162 FDAECESI
-170 KEFDP
+170 KELDP

-229 GEKANDL
+229 GEKAQDL
-236 LHAYKSVI
+236 LSVYKSVI
-244 SPKALEEIQEL
+244 SPRALEEIQEL
-255 ASLNELDC
+255 ASLNELDD
-263 ERFKSLKVLENAQ
+263 ERFKFLKVLESAQ

-302 LAPNKTILDNVLG
+302 LAPNKTILDNAVSALDAG
-315 TIKKS
+315 
-320 NMDNVLGTIEKSNM
+320 NM

-344 FKTPDGIFISL
+344 FKTPDRIFISL

-369 ALNELNPGEWVVHD
+369 ALNELNAGEWVVHD

-391 QLVQHSVLGSKR
+391 QLIQHSVLGSKR

-481 THLAELEVFKS
+481 VHLAELEVFKS

-503 KAIAEISK
+503 KAIAEISR
-511 DLSSKR
+511 DLSSHR

-542 FLNGFQSV
+542 FLNGFQSA

-562 FETLRA
+562 FETLKA

-580 DRYASEKN
+580 DRYIKTSEKN

-594 ELGLIDVLV
+594 ELGQVDALI

-613 KNLGLVVVDEEH
+613 KNLGLMVVDEEH

-663 KSISSLKTPPTDR
+663 KGISSLKTPPTDR

-718 KTKLENLIPKLK
+718 KTKLEELIPKLK

-739 ANKSE
+739 ANESE

-963 LKLSNFNQNITLTYS
+963 LKLSNFNQNITLTYN
-978 DEKKE
+978 DEHKE

-997 TLLKHLRAQI
+997 TLLKHLRTQI
-1007 SLKQR
+1007 SLKRR

>member
-15 DYQILACKDFKESEL
+15 DYQILACKDFKESKL
-30 AKEVISYFKPNT
+30 AKEVISYFKPNI
-42 KAILFPEFR
+42 KAVLFPEFR

-77 ALENKQEAII
+77 ALENKQETII

-170 KEFDP
+170 KELDP

-229 GEKANDL
+229 GEKAQDL
-236 LHAYKSVI
+236 LSVYKSVI
-244 SPKALEEIQEL
+244 SPRALEEIQEL

-263 ERFKSLKVLENAQ
+263 ERFKFLKVLETPQ

-315 TIKKS
+315 TI
-320 NMDNVLGTIEKSNM
+320 EKSSIQ
-334 ECVIAPFVLN
+334 CVIAPFVLN

-434 SVPVKDRLGK
+434 SIPVKDRLGK
-444 GSFLKLKA
+444 GSFIKLKA
-452 KVRTKLLEIAGK
+452 KVKTKLLEIASK

-542 FLNGFQSV
+542 FLNGFQSA

-594 ELGLIDVLV
+594 ELGLVDVLV

-663 KSISSLKTPPTDR
+663 KGISSLKTPPTDR

-686 NDELLKEIIYREL
+686 NDELLKEIIHREL

-718 KTKLENLIPKLK
+718 KTKLEDLIPKLK

-739 ANKSE
+739 ANESE

-918 SLCENVDEVGQIH
+918 SLCENTDEVGQIH

-963 LKLSNFNQNITLTYS
+963 IKLSNFNQNITITYS
-978 DEKKE
+978 DGKKE

-1007 SLKQR
+1007 SLKRR

>member
-77 ALENKQEAII
+77 ALENKQETII

-162 FDTECESI
+162 FDMECESI
-170 KEFDP
+170 KELDP
-175 TTQMSLKEDL
+175 ATQMSLKEDL

-229 GEKANDL
+229 GEKAQDL
-236 LHAYKSVI
+236 LSVYKSVI
-244 SPKALEEIQEL
+244 SPRALEEIQEL
-255 ASLNELDC
+255 ASLNELDY
-263 ERFKSLKVLENAQ
+263 ERFKFLKVLENAQ

-302 LAPNKTILDNVLG
+302 LAPNKTILDNAVSA
-315 TIKKS
+315 IERS
-320 NMDNVLGTIEKSNM
+320 NI

-434 SVPVKDRLGK
+434 SVPAKDRLGK

-452 KVRTKLLEIAGK
+452 KVRTKLLEIASK

-481 THLAELEVFKS
+481 VHLAELEVFKS

-511 DLSSKR
+511 DLSSHR

-542 FLNGFQSV
+542 FLNGFQSA

-580 DRYASEKN
+580 DRYIKTSEKS

-594 ELGLIDVLV
+594 ELGQVDALI

-613 KNLGLVVVDEEH
+613 KNLGLMVVDEEH

-663 KSISSLKTPPTDR
+663 KGISSLKTPPTDR

-718 KTKLENLIPKLK
+718 KTKLEELIPKLK

-918 SLCENVDEVGQIH
+918 SLCENTDEVGQIH

-963 LKLSNFNQNITLTYS
+963 IKLSNFNQNITLTYS
-978 DEKKE
+978 DEHKE

-1007 SLKQR
+1007 SLKRC

>member
-15 DYQILACKDFKESEL
+15 DYQILACKDFKESKL
-30 AKEVISYFKPNT
+30 AKEVISYFKPNI
-42 KAILFPEFR
+42 KAVLFPEFR

-77 ALENKQEAII
+77 ALENKQEVII

-170 KEFDP
+170 KELDP

-255 ASLNELDC
+255 ASLNELDY
-263 ERFKSLKVLENAQ
+263 ERFKSLKVLENPQ

-288 EGFIALHSN
+288 ESFIALHSN
-297 HKITL
+297 RKITL
-302 LAPNKTILDNVLG
+302 LAPNKTILDNAISAL
-315 TIKKS
+315 
-320 NMDNVLGTIEKSNM
+320 EKSHI

-434 SVPVKDRLGK
+434 SVPAKDRLGK

-452 KVRTKLLEIAGK
+452 KVKTKLLEIASK

-481 THLAELEVFKS
+481 THLAELEVFKP

-511 DLSSKR
+511 DLSSNR

-542 FLNGFQSV
+542 FLNGFQSA

-594 ELGLIDVLV
+594 GLGLVDVLV

-663 KSISSLKTPPTDR
+663 KGISSLKTPPTDR

-718 KTKLENLIPKLK
+718 KTKLEDLIPKLK

-739 ANKSE
+739 ANESE

-833 SGESIAYHDLEI
+833 SGESVAYHDLEI

-963 LKLSNFNQNITLTYS
+963 IKLSNFNQNITITYS

>member
-77 ALENKQEAII
+77 ALENKQETII

-127 GYEILDLVEV
+127 GYEIVDLVEV

-175 TTQMSLKEDL
+175 TTQMSLKEDW

-202 KDLKTKVEQSPLNS
+202 KDLKTKVEQSPFNS

-263 ERFKSLKVLENAQ
+263 ERFKSLKVLENPQ

-288 EGFIALHSN
+288 ESFITLHSN
-297 HKITL
+297 RKITL
-302 LAPNKTILDNVLG
+302 LAPNKTILDNAISAL
-315 TIKKS
+315 
-320 NMDNVLGTIEKSNM
+320 EKSSI

-369 ALNELNPGEWVVHD
+369 ALNELNAGEWVVHD

-391 QLVQHSVLGSKR
+391 QLIQHSVLGSKR

-409 YLGEDKLLLPV
+409 YWGEDKLLLPV

-434 SVPVKDRLGK
+434 SVPIKDRLGK

-452 KVRTKLLEIAGK
+452 KVKTKLLEIASK

-542 FLNGFQSV
+542 FLNGFQSA

-594 ELGLIDVLV
+594 ELGLVDVLV
-603 GTHAILGAKF
+603 GTHAVLGAKF
-613 KNLGLVVVDEEH
+613 KNLGLVAVDEEH

-663 KSISSLKTPPTDR
+663 KGISSLKTPPTDR

-718 KTKLENLIPKLK
+718 KTKLEGLIPKLK
-730 IAILHSQIN
+730 IAILHSQIS
-739 ANKSE
+739 ANESE

-918 SLCENVDEVGQIH
+918 SLCENTDEVGQIH

-963 LKLSNFNQNITLTYS
+963 IKLSNFNQNITITYS
-978 DEKKE
+978 GEKKE

-1007 SLKQR
+1007 SLKRR

>member
-15 DYQILACKDFKESEL
+15 DYQILACKDFKESKL
-30 AKEVISYFKPNT
+30 AKEVINYFKPNI
-42 KAILFPEFR
+42 KAVLFPEFR

-77 ALENKQEAII
+77 ALENKQEVII

-150 YAPNSKAYRLSF
+150 YIPNSKAYRLSF

-170 KEFDP
+170 KELDP

-229 GEKANDL
+229 GEKAQDL
-236 LHAYKSVI
+236 LSVYKSII
-244 SPKALEEIQEL
+244 SPRALEEIQEL

-263 ERFKSLKVLENAQ
+263 ERFKFLKVLENAQ

-297 HKITL
+297 CKITL

-315 TIKKS
+315 TI
-320 NMDNVLGTIEKSNM
+320 EKSSM

-369 ALNELNPGEWVVHD
+369 ALNELNTGEWVVHD

-434 SVPVKDRLGK
+434 SVPAKDRLGK

-452 KVRTKLLEIAGK
+452 KVRTKLLEIASK

-481 THLAELEVFKS
+481 VHLAELEVFKS

-503 KAIAEISK
+503 KAIAEISR
-511 DLSSKR
+511 DLSSHR

-542 FLNGFQSV
+542 FLNGFQSA

-594 ELGLIDVLV
+594 ELGQVDALI

-663 KSISSLKTPPTDR
+663 KGISSLKTPPTDR

-686 NDELLKEIIYREL
+686 NDELLKEIIHREL

-718 KTKLENLIPKLK
+718 KTKLEDLIPKLK

-739 ANKSE
+739 AHESE

-761 SIVESGIHLPNANT
+761 SIVESGIHLPNTNT

-963 LKLSNFNQNITLTYS
+963 IKLSNFNQNITLTYS
-978 DEKKE
+978 NEKKE

-1007 SLKQR
+1007 SLKRR

>member
-1 MIQSSLYRALNKGF
+1 MIQSSLYGALNKGF

-30 AKEVISYFKPNT
+30 AKEVISYFKPNI

-162 FDTECESI
+162 FDMECESI

-197 DEPSY
+197 NEPSY

-236 LHAYKSVI
+236 LHAYKSVM
-244 SPKALEEIQEL
+244 SPRALEEIQEL
-255 ASLNELDC
+255 ASLNELDN
-263 ERFKSLKVLENAQ
+263 ERFKFLKVLENPQ

-288 EGFIALHSN
+288 ESFIALHSN
-297 HKITL
+297 RKITL
-302 LAPNKTILDNVLG
+302 LAPNKTILDNAISAL
-315 TIKKS
+315 
-320 NMDNVLGTIEKSNM
+320 EKSHI

-369 ALNELNPGEWVVHD
+369 ALNELNAGEWVVHD

-409 YLGEDKLLLPV
+409 YWGEDKLLLPV

-434 SVPVKDRLGK
+434 SVPTKDRLGK

-452 KVRTKLLEIAGK
+452 KVKTKLLEIASK

-481 THLAELEVFKS
+481 THLAELEIFKS

-542 FLNGFQSV
+542 FLNGFQSA

-603 GTHAILGAKF
+603 GTHAIFCTKF

-663 KSISSLKTPPTDR
+663 KGISSLKIPPTDR

-686 NDELLKEIIYREL
+686 NDELLKEIIHREL

-718 KTKLENLIPKLK
+718 KTKLEDLIPKLK
-730 IAILHSQIN
+730 IAILHSQIS
-739 ANKSE
+739 AHESE

-893 LGVSAFLNPE
+893 LSVSAFLNPE

-918 SLCENVDEVGQIH
+918 SLCENIDEVGQIH

-963 LKLSNFNQNITLTYS
+963 IKLSNFNQNITITYS
-978 DEKKE
+978 GEKKE

-1007 SLKQR
+1007 SLKRH

>member
-30 AKEVISYFKPNT
+30 AKEVISYFKPNI

-77 ALENKQEAII
+77 ALENKQETII

-162 FDTECESI
+162 FDMECESI

-185 LEIEIPPTLFSL
+185 LEVEIPPTLFSL
-197 DEPSY
+197 NEQSY

-229 GEKANDL
+229 GEKAHDL
-236 LHAYKSVI
+236 LHAYKSVM
-244 SPKALEEIQEL
+244 SPRALEEIQEL
-255 ASLNELDC
+255 ASLNELDN
-263 ERFKSLKVLENAQ
+263 ERFKFLKVLENPQ

-288 EGFIALHSN
+288 ESFITLHSN
-297 HKITL
+297 RKITL
-302 LAPNKTILDNVLG
+302 LAPNKTILDNAISAL
-315 TIKKS
+315 
-320 NMDNVLGTIEKSNM
+320 EKSHI

-344 FKTPDGIFISL
+344 FKAPDGIFISL

-369 ALNELNPGEWVVHD
+369 ALNELNAGEWVVHD

-434 SVPVKDRLGK
+434 SVPIKDRLGK

-452 KVRTKLLEIAGK
+452 KVKTKLLEIASK

-503 KAIAEISK
+503 KAIAEILK

-542 FLNGFQSV
+542 FLNGFQSA

-663 KSISSLKTPPTDR
+663 KGISSLKIPPTDR

-686 NDELLKEIIYREL
+686 NDELLKEIIHREL

-718 KTKLENLIPKLK
+718 KTKLEDLIPKLK

-739 ANKSE
+739 AHESE

-780 AQNFGLADLH
+780 VQNFGLADLH

-886 EKSVEIQ
+886 KKSVEIQ
-893 LGVSAFLNPE
+893 LGVSVFLNPE

-918 SLCENVDEVGQIH
+918 SLCENTDEVGQIH

-963 LKLSNFNQNITLTYS
+963 IKLSNFNQNITITYS

-1007 SLKQR
+1007 SLKRH

>member
-1 MIQSSLYRALNKGF
+1 MIQSSLYGALNKGF

-197 DEPSY
+197 NEQSY

-255 ASLNELDC
+255 ASLNELDN
-263 ERFKSLKVLENAQ
+263 ERFKFLKVLENPQ

-288 EGFIALHSN
+288 ESFIALHSN
-297 HKITL
+297 RKITL
-302 LAPNKTILDNVLG
+302 LAPNKTILDNAISAL
-315 TIKKS
+315 
-320 NMDNVLGTIEKSNM
+320 EKSHI

-369 ALNELNPGEWVVHD
+369 ALNELNAGEWVVHD

-434 SVPVKDRLGK
+434 SVPTKDRLGK

-542 FLNGFQSV
+542 FLNGFQSA

-663 KSISSLKTPPTDR
+663 KGISSLKTPPTDR

-718 KTKLENLIPKLK
+718 KTKLEDLIPKLK

-739 ANKSE
+739 ANESE

-833 SGESIAYHDLEI
+833 SGESVAYHDLEI

-893 LGVSAFLNPE
+893 LSVSAFLNPE

-918 SLCENVDEVGQIH
+918 SLCENTDEVGQIH

-963 LKLSNFNQNITLTYS
+963 IKLSNFNQNITITYG

-1007 SLKQR
+1007 SLKRR

>member
-1 MIQSSLYRALNKGF
+1 MIQSSLYRALNEGF
-15 DYQILACKDFKESEL
+15 DYQILACKDFKESKL
-30 AKEVISYFKPNT
+30 AKEVISYFKPNV
-42 KAILFPEFR
+42 KAVLFPEFR
-51 AKKNDDLRSF
+51 TKKNDDLRSF

-77 ALENKQEAII
+77 ALENKQEVII

-113 KYNLKDLKDKLFYY
+113 KYNLKDLRDKLFYY

-150 YAPNSKAYRLSF
+150 YIPNSKAYRLSF

-170 KEFDP
+170 KELDP
-175 TTQMSLKEDL
+175 ATQMSLKEDL

-216 FSKDLTSFGLWFL
+216 FSKDLASFGLWFL
-229 GEKANDL
+229 GEKAQDL
-236 LHAYKSVI
+236 LSVYKSVI
-244 SPKALEEIQEL
+244 SPRALEEIQEL
-255 ASLNELDC
+255 ASLNELDY
-263 ERFKSLKVLENAQ
+263 ERFKFLKVLENVQ

-315 TIKKS
+315 TI
-320 NMDNVLGTIEKSNM
+320 EKSSM

-391 QLVQHSVLGSKR
+391 QLIQHSVLGSKR

-434 SVPVKDRLGK
+434 SVPAKDRLGK

-481 THLAELEVFKS
+481 VHLAELEVFKS

-542 FLNGFQSV
+542 FLNGFQSA

-580 DRYASEKN
+580 DRYIKTSEKN

-594 ELGLIDVLV
+594 ELGQIDALI

-613 KNLGLVVVDEEH
+613 KNLGLMVVDEEH

-663 KSISSLKTPPTDR
+663 KGISSLKTPPTDR

-963 LKLSNFNQNITLTYS
+963 IKLSNFNQNITITYS
-978 DEKKE
+978 DEHKE
-983 SLKAPSKDDNDILE
+983 SLKSPSKDDNDILE

-1007 SLKQR
+1007 SLKRR

>member
-15 DYQILACKDFKESEL
+15 DYQILACKDFKESKL
-30 AKEVISYFKPNT
+30 AKEVISYFKPNI
-42 KAILFPEFR
+42 KAVLFPEFR

-170 KEFDP
+170 KELDP

-202 KDLKTKVEQSPLNS
+202 KNLKTKVEQSPLNS

-255 ASLNELDC
+255 ASLNELDY
-263 ERFKSLKVLENAQ
+263 ERFKFLKVLENPQ

-315 TIKKS
+315 TI
-320 NMDNVLGTIEKSNM
+320 EKSSM

-434 SVPVKDRLGK
+434 SVPAKDRLGK

-452 KVRTKLLEIAGK
+452 KVRTKLLEIASK

-481 THLAELEVFKS
+481 VHLAELEVFKS

-594 ELGLIDVLV
+594 ELGLVDVLV

-663 KSISSLKTPPTDR
+663 KGISSLKTPPTDR

-718 KTKLENLIPKLK
+718 KTKLEELIPKLK

-750 AKGNYQVLLCT
+750 ANGNYQVLLCT

-963 LKLSNFNQNITLTYS
+963 IKLSNFNQNITLTYS
-978 DEKKE
+978 DEHKE

-1007 SLKQR
+1007 SLKRR

>member
-77 ALENKQEAII
+77 ALENKQEVII

-150 YAPNSKAYRLSF
+150 YIPNSKAYRLSF

-170 KEFDP
+170 KELDP

-255 ASLNELDC
+255 ASLNELDY
-263 ERFKSLKVLENAQ
+263 ERFKFLKVLENAQ

-315 TIKKS
+315 TI
-320 NMDNVLGTIEKSNM
+320 EKSSM

-355 NSFERKKKRQKSKL
+355 NSFERKKKHRKSKL

-434 SVPVKDRLGK
+434 SVPAKDRLGK

-481 THLAELEVFKS
+481 VHLAELEVFKS

-542 FLNGFQSV
+542 FLNGFQSA

-594 ELGLIDVLV
+594 ELGQVDVLV

-663 KSISSLKTPPTDR
+663 KGISSLKTPPTDR

-744 EIMLEF
+744 EIILEF

-963 LKLSNFNQNITLTYS
+963 IKLSNFNQNITLTYS
-978 DEKKE
+978 DEHKE

-1007 SLKQR
+1007 SLKRR